1 MSKILEKTKSSLC
14 TTGTQN
20 GQTAFVKPDA
30 SETVSRILSEDI
42 LSLAQARTELQSLTG
57 IRPDKATMTRWIHRG
72 VGGVKLEA
80 IRLGG
85 RSIFTSMQALNRF
98 IEARTRSM

>member
-1 MSKILEKTKSSLC
+1 MTKT
-14 TTGTQN
+14 TDT
-20 GQTAFVKPDA
+20 
-30 SETVSRILSEDI
+30 SEMVSRILTED
-42 LSLAQARTELQSLTG
+42 LLTLAQARTELQSLTG
-57 IRPDKATMTRWIHRG
+57 NRPDKATMTRWVHRG